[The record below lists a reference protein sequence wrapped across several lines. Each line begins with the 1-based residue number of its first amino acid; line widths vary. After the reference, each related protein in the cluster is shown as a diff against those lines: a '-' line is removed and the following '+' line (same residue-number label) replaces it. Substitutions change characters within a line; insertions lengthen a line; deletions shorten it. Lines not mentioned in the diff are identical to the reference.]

1 MEMATTFHFV
11 DKLDLLLMTVVQ
23 ILDVWIFFHLI
34 NHVQHWF

>member
-23 ILDVWIFFHLI
+23 ILDVFEFSFI
-34 NHVQHWF
+34 